1 MHIAVF
7 IILAVLLLM
16 FLSWTLPQLYPPLLL
31 VFRQWD
37 NYRFTARAEVV
48 GQVQNMQDV
57 DTFEVSILGRI
68 LSRCENCDTDVQ
80 VEMIDATELLRPLKI
95 LCVDPQMQKNAS
107 GEFFFQAHND
117 VIPGRNVILAKWRT
131 VMKITLEKLRFPHRG
146 QRRLL
151 LTVRLCEKNTGRK
164 MVEAQTVLDYFVNIG
179 EGYLDFQQRQE
190 KVLAAGWILARQTA
204 GQSILPAQEQLLEK
218 WFEKVKGNKVTF
230 ETFNPQ
236 QYVGNSP
243 MDVLHKA
250 GAVLAAQ
257 SDAAFRYDL
266 MTLCLQIA
274 EADKPVKHPTQDWLR
289 AVGAMLEI
297 TPERFHEMYQK
308 AVPLDAQENPDPAFI
323 LGIDE
328 TLSPEQ
334 LAERLT
340 EEYQKW
346 NGRVNHPDPNV
357 RKQADQMLSYLTAIR
372 NRTPAQTS

>member
-1 MHIAVF
+1 MHIAIFTV
-7 IILAVLLLM
+7 LAVLLLL
-16 FLSWTLPQLYPPLLL
+16 FLSWTLPQLYPPLF
-31 VFRQWD
+31 VMFRRWD
-37 NYRFTARAEVV
+37 GYRFTAKAEVV
-48 GQVQNMQDV
+48 GQVHNMQDI
-57 DTFEVSILGRI
+57 DAFEVSILGRI
-68 LSRCENCDTDVQ
+68 VCNTNRCDTDVE
-80 VEMIDATELLRPLKI
+80 VEVIDTTELLHPLKI

-107 GEFFFQAHND
+107 GEFFYKAPYD
-117 VIPGRNVILAKWRT
+117 IIPGRNVILAKWRN
-131 VMKITLEKLRFPHRG
+131 VMKITLETLRFPHRG

-151 LTVRLCEKNTGRK
+151 FTVRLCDRLTGRK
-164 MVEAQTVLDYFVNIG
+164 IVEAQTALDYFVNIR

-204 GQSILPAQEQLLEK
+204 GQTTLPAQEQLLTQ
-218 WFEKVKGNKVTF
+218 WFDKVKGNKVTF
-230 ETFNPQ
+230 ETFSPQ
-236 QYVGNSP
+236 QYVGQSP

-274 EADKPVKHPTQDWLR
+274 EADKPVKPVTQDWLR

-308 AVPLDAQENPDPAFI
+308 IVPLDAQENPDPAFV

-334 LAERLT
+334 LNERLT

-346 NGRVNHPDPNV
+346 NSRVNHPDPNV
-357 RKQADQMLSYLTAIR
+357 RKRADEMLSYLTAIR
-372 NRTPAQTS
+372 NRTPVQTS

>member
-1 MHIAVF
+1 MHIAIFV
-7 IILAVLLLM
+7 ILAVLLLM
-16 FLSWTLPQLYPPLLL
+16 FLSWTLPQMCPSLLL

-37 NYRFTARAEVV
+37 KYRFTARAEVV
-48 GQVQNMQDV
+48 GQVQNIQDV
-57 DTFEVSILGRI
+57 DTFEVSIIGRI
-68 LSRCENCDTDVQ
+68 LSRTNYCDTNVQ
-80 VEMIDATELLRPLKI
+80 VEVIDATELLRPLKI
-95 LCVDPQMQKNAS
+95 LCVDPQMQKNTS
-107 GEFFFQAHND
+107 GEFFYQAHND
-117 VIPGRNVILAKWRT
+117 IIPGRNVILAKWRT
-131 VMKITLEKLRFPHRG
+131 IMKITLENLRFPHRG

-151 LTVRLCEKNTGRK
+151 FTVRLCEKESGRK
-164 MVEAQTVLDYFVNIG
+164 MVEAQTVLDYFVNIR

-204 GQSILPAQEQLLEK
+204 GQTTLPAQEQLLTQ
-218 WFEKVKGNKVTF
+218 WFDKVKGNKVTF
-230 ETFNPQ
+230 ETFNPE
-236 QYVGNSP
+236 QYVGDSP

-274 EADKPVKHPTQDWLR
+274 EADKPVKPVTQDWLR

-308 AVPLDAQENPDPAFI
+308 IVPLDAQENPDPAFI

-334 LAERLT
+334 LSERLT

-346 NGRVNHPDPNV
+346 NSRVNHPDPNV
-357 RKQADQMLSYLTAIR
+357 RKRADEMLSYLTAIR
-372 NRTPAQTS
+372 NRTTVKSS

>member
-1 MHIAVF
+1 MHIAIF
-7 IILAVLLLM
+7 IILAVLLLL
-16 FLSWTLPQLYPPLLL
+16 FLSWTLPQFCPALLL

-37 NYRFTARAEVV
+37 KYRFTARAEVV

-57 DTFEVSILGRI
+57 DTFEVSIIGRI
-68 LSRCENCDTDVQ
+68 VCPANHCDTEVQ
-80 VEMIDATELLRPLKI
+80 VEVIDTTELLHPLKI

-107 GEFFFQAHND
+107 GEFFYKASYD
-117 VIPGRNVILAKWRT
+117 IIPGRNVILARWRT
-131 VMKITLEKLRFPHRG
+131 VMKITLETLRFPHRG

-151 LTVRLCEKNTGRK
+151 FTVRLCDRLTGRK
-164 MVEAQTVLDYFVNIG
+164 VVEAQAVLDYFVNIR

-204 GQSILPAQEQLLEK
+204 GQTTLPAQELLLTQ
-218 WFEKVKGNKVTF
+218 WFDKVKGNKVTF
-230 ETFNPQ
+230 ETFSPQ
-236 QYVGNSP
+236 QYVGDSP

-274 EADKPVKHPTQDWLR
+274 EADKPVKPVTQDWLR

-308 AVPLDAQENPDPAFI
+308 IVPLDAQENPDPAFV

-334 LAERLT
+334 LNERLT

-346 NGRVNHPDPNV
+346 NSRVNHPDPNV
-357 RKQADQMLSYLTAIR
+357 RKRADEMLSYLTAIR

>member
-1 MHIAVF
+1 MHIAIF
-7 IILAVLLLM
+7 IILAVLLLL
-16 FLSWTLPQLYPPLLL
+16 FLSWTLPQLCPSLLL

-37 NYRFTARAEVV
+37 RYRFTAKAEVV

-68 LSRCENCDTDVQ
+68 VCRTNRCDTDVQ
-80 VEMIDATELLRPLKI
+80 VEVIDTTEMLHPLKI
-95 LCVDPQMQKNAS
+95 LCVDTQMQKNTS
-107 GEFFFQAHND
+107 GEFFYKAPYD
-117 VIPGRNVILAKWRT
+117 IIPGRNVILAKWRT
-131 VMKITLEKLRFPHRG
+131 VMKITLETLRFPHRG

-151 LTVRLCEKNTGRK
+151 FTIRLCDRLTGRK
-164 MVEAQTVLDYFVNIG
+164 VVEAQTVLNYFVSIR

-204 GQSILPAQEQLLEK
+204 GQTTLPAQEQLLTQ
-218 WFEKVKGNKVTF
+218 WFDKVKGNKVTF
-230 ETFNPQ
+230 ETFSPQ
-236 QYVGNSP
+236 QYVGDSP

-266 MTLCLQIA
+266 MSLCLQIA
-274 EADKPVKHPTQDWLR
+274 EADKPVKHVTQDWLR

-346 NGRVNHPDPNV
+346 NSRVNHPDPNV
-357 RKQADQMLSYLTAIR
+357 RKRADEMLSYLTAIR
-372 NRTPAQTS
+372 NRTPAQTA